1 MRRSCSRNDEH
12 SVSIKVLYADD
23 EPRYLRLVKMFLEA
37 EGFTVVTAG
46 SGRGALEALGAHPDT
61 RLVILD
67 VLMDGLD
74 GYKTCEA
81 IRAFSTVPVLMLTA
95 LGDEAHEVRGIKGGA
110 DDYVGKPFSK
120 DRLVARV
127 RALLRR
133 AGSDGSPAWEARGIV
148 LDPDARRVTAAGT
161 PVELTLREFELLRY
175 LMERRGTVCPRGMIL
190 DAVWG
195 SLYDGDPRTLDT
207 HVKSLR
213 RKLGPVAEAIVTSR
227 GTGYMFLAG

>member
-1 MRRSCSRNDEH
+1 
-12 SVSIKVLYADD
+12 VGIKVLYADD

-37 EGFTVVTAG
+37 EGFSVVTAE
-46 SGRGALEALGAHPDT
+46 SGRAALKALGAHPDT

-81 IRAFSTVPVLMLTA
+81 IRGFSKVPILMLTA
-95 LGDEAHEVRGIKGGA
+95 LGDERHEVRGIKVGA
-110 DDYVGKPFSK
+110 DDYVAKPFSK
-120 DRLVARV
+120 DRLVTRV

-133 AGSDGSPAWEARGIV
+133 AGTDAFAAWEARGIV
-148 LDPDARRVTAAGT
+148 LEPEARTVTAAGAR
-161 PVELTLREFELLRY
+161 VDLTLREFELLRY
-175 LMERRGTVCPRGMIL
+175 LMERRGAVCPRERIL

-213 RKLGPVAEAIVTSR
+213 RKLGSSADAIATSR
-227 GTGYMFLAG
+227 GVGYTFLGGDA